1 MLSTSTL
8 SFRGLAMA
16 LALVAGVAV
25 VSDAS
30 AMSRKDKRT
39 LVGAVVGGVAGN
51 LLSNGDPAA
60 TVGGAVAGGAIGN
73 LTTSD
78 RRDRRYYD
86 NRYYDNRY
94 DRRYDR
100 GYYRSGYYDRGDDR
114 RWQRERYY
122 DNRYTTTAAAIA
134 AGKQRIGNAGADAG
148 TGGSMTRPFALTTR
162 MALNAQP
169 WM

>member
-1 MLSTSTL
+1 M
-8 SFRGLAMA
+8 FRQCWNASVDITAAGAPRA
-16 LALVAGVAV
+16 LPAQRGMHLTGERTCSVLPHSASVVWRWPRALLAGVAV

-86 NRYYDNRY
+86 NRRYDNRY

-122 DNRYTTTAAAIA
+122 DNRYYHDR
-134 AGKQRIGNAGADAG
+134 GRHRG
-148 TGGSMTRPFALTTR
+148 
-162 MALNAQP
+162 
-169 WM
+169 W

>member
-60 TVGGAVAGGAIGN
+60 TVGESVAGGAIGN
-73 LTTSD
+73 LTTFRPPRPPLLRQSPL
-78 RRDRRYYD
+78 RRPL
-86 NRYYDNRY
+86 
-94 DRRYDR
+94 
-100 GYYRSGYYDRGDDR
+100 RSPL
-114 RWQRERYY
+114 
-122 DNRYTTTAAAIA
+122 
-134 AGKQRIGNAGADAG
+134 
-148 TGGSMTRPFALTTR
+148 RPWLPQWLR
-162 MALNAQP
+162 P
-169 WM
+169 WR

>member
-86 NRYYDNRY
+86 NR
-94 DRRYDR
+94 RYDR
-100 GYYRSGYYDRGDDR
+100 GYSRSGYYDRGDDR

-122 DNRYTTTAAAIA
+122 DNRYYHDR
-134 AGKQRIGNAGADAG
+134 GRHRG
-148 TGGSMTRPFALTTR
+148 
-162 MALNAQP
+162 
-169 WM
+169 W

>member
-1 MLSTSTL
+1 M
-8 SFRGLAMA
+8 FRQCWN
-16 LALVAGVAV
+16 VSV
-25 VSDAS
+25 VSTAAGAPAPSLPSVACTSQENEHAQYFHTQLPWSGDGLGTGG
-30 AMSRKDKRT
+30 RCRRGQRCQRDVEEDKRT

-86 NRYYDNRY
+86 NRRYDDRY

-122 DNRYTTTAAAIA
+122 DNRYYHDR
-134 AGKQRIGNAGADAG
+134 GRHRG
-148 TGGSMTRPFALTTR
+148 
-162 MALNAQP
+162 
-169 WM
+169 W

>member
-1 MLSTSTL
+1 MLSTSAL

-39 LVGAVVGGVAGN
+39 VVGGVAGN

-86 NRYYDNRY
+86 NRRYDDRY

-100 GYYRSGYYDRGDDR
+100 GY
-114 RWQRERYY
+114 
-122 DNRYTTTAAAIA
+122 
-134 AGKQRIGNAGADAG
+134 
-148 TGGSMTRPFALTTR
+148 
-162 MALNAQP
+162 
-169 WM
+169 

>member
-51 LLSNGDPAA
+51 LLSNGDP
-60 TVGGAVAGGAIGN
+60 TLG
-73 LTTSD
+73 
-78 RRDRRYYD
+78 
-86 NRYYDNRY
+86 
-94 DRRYDR
+94 
-100 GYYRSGYYDRGDDR
+100 SGV
-114 RWQRERYY
+114 E
-122 DNRYTTTAAAIA
+122 
-134 AGKQRIGNAGADAG
+134 
-148 TGGSMTRPFALTTR
+148 L
-162 MALNAQP
+162 
-169 WM
+169 

>member
-1 MLSTSTL
+1 MLSTSAL

-51 LLSNGDPAA
+51 LLSNGDAAA

-73 LTTSD
+73 LTTPD
-78 RRDRRYYD
+78 RRDHRYYD
-86 NRYYDNRY
+86 NRRYDNRYDNRY

-114 RWQRERYY
+114 RWQRERNY
-122 DNRYTTTAAAIA
+122 DNRYYHDR
-134 AGKQRIGNAGADAG
+134 GRHRG
-148 TGGSMTRPFALTTR
+148 
-162 MALNAQP
+162 
-169 WM
+169 W

>member
-1 MLSTSTL
+1 MHLTGEPNMLSTSTL

-86 NRYYDNRY
+86 NRY

-100 GYYRSGYYDRGDDR
+100 GYYRSGYYDR
-114 RWQRERYY
+114 
-122 DNRYTTTAAAIA
+122 
-134 AGKQRIGNAGADAG
+134 
-148 TGGSMTRPFALTTR
+148 
-162 MALNAQP
+162 
-169 WM
+169 

>member
-1 MLSTSTL
+1 MPSTSTL

-25 VSDAS
+25 ATDAS

-39 LVGAVVGGVAGN
+39 LVGAVVGGVAGH
-51 LLSNGDPAA
+51 LISNGDPAA

-86 NRYYDNRY
+86 NRYYGD
-94 DRRYDR
+94 RYDR

-122 DNRYTTTAAAIA
+122 DNRYYSHDR
-134 AGKQRIGNAGADAG
+134 GRHRG
-148 TGGSMTRPFALTTR
+148 
-162 MALNAQP
+162 
-169 WM
+169 W

>member
-1 MLSTSTL
+1 MLSTSAL

-16 LALVAGVAV
+16 LALLAGVAV

-39 LVGAVVGGVAGN
+39 VVGAVVGGVAGH
-51 LLSNGDPAA
+51 LISNGDPAA

-78 RRDRRYYD
+78 RHDRRYD
-86 NRYYDNRY
+86 GRY

-100 GYYRSGYYDRGDDR
+100 GYDRRYDRGYDRRYDRGYNRGYGYDRRDDR
-114 RWQRERYY
+114 RWQRERH
-122 DNRYTTTAAAIA
+122 DNRYYHDR
-134 AGKQRIGNAGADAG
+134 GRHRG
-148 TGGSMTRPFALTTR
+148 
-162 MALNAQP
+162 
-169 WM
+169 W

>member
-1 MLSTSTL
+1 MLERQ
-8 SFRGLAMA
+8 RGLHGSRGARA
-16 LALVAGVAV
+16 LLPSVACTSQENEHAQYFHTQLPWSGDGLALVAGVAV

-86 NRYYDNRY
+86 NRRYDDRY

-122 DNRYTTTAAAIA
+122 DNRYYHDR
-134 AGKQRIGNAGADAG
+134 GRHRG
-148 TGGSMTRPFALTTR
+148 
-162 MALNAQP
+162 
-169 WM
+169 W

>member
-1 MLSTSTL
+1 MLSTSAL

-16 LALVAGVAV
+16 LALIAGVAV

-73 LTTSD
+73 LTT
-78 RRDRRYYD
+78 
-86 NRYYDNRY
+86 Y

-122 DNRYTTTAAAIA
+122 DNRYYHDR
-134 AGKQRIGNAGADAG
+134 GRHRG
-148 TGGSMTRPFALTTR
+148 
-162 MALNAQP
+162 
-169 WM
+169 W

>member
-1 MLSTSTL
+1 MFRQCWNASVDITAAGAPRALPAQRGMHLTGEPNMLSTSAL

-16 LALVAGVAV
+16 LALLAGVAV

-86 NRYYDNRY
+86 NRRY

-114 RWQRERYY
+114 RWQRERNY
-122 DNRYTTTAAAIA
+122 DNRYYHDR
-134 AGKQRIGNAGADAG
+134 GRHRG
-148 TGGSMTRPFALTTR
+148 
-162 MALNAQP
+162 
-169 WM
+169 W

>member
-1 MLSTSTL
+1 M
-8 SFRGLAMA
+8 
-16 LALVAGVAV
+16 
-25 VSDAS
+25 
-30 AMSRKDKRT
+30 
-39 LVGAVVGGVAGN
+39 AGN

-86 NRYYDNRY
+86 NHRYDDRY

-122 DNRYTTTAAAIA
+122 DNRYYHDR
-134 AGKQRIGNAGADAG
+134 GRHRG
-148 TGGSMTRPFALTTR
+148 
-162 MALNAQP
+162 
-169 WM
+169 W

>member
-1 MLSTSTL
+1 MLSTSAL

-16 LALVAGVAV
+16 LALLAGVAV

-39 LVGAVVGGVAGN
+39 VVGAVVGGVAGH
-51 LLSNGDPAA
+51 LISNGDPAA

-78 RRDRRYYD
+78 RHDRRYD
-86 NRYYDNRY
+86 GRY

-100 GYYRSGYYDRGDDR
+100 GYNRGYGYDRRDDR
-114 RWQRERYY
+114 RWHRGRH
-122 DNRYTTTAAAIA
+122 DNRYYHDR
-134 AGKQRIGNAGADAG
+134 GRHRG
-148 TGGSMTRPFALTTR
+148 
-162 MALNAQP
+162 
-169 WM
+169 W

>member
-1 MLSTSTL
+1 MLSTSAL

-25 VSDAS
+25 ASDAS

-86 NRYYDNRY
+86 NR
-94 DRRYDR
+94 RYDR

-122 DNRYTTTAAAIA
+122 DNRYYHDR
-134 AGKQRIGNAGADAG
+134 GRHRG
-148 TGGSMTRPFALTTR
+148 
-162 MALNAQP
+162 
-169 WM
+169 W

>member
-1 MLSTSTL
+1 MLERQRGHHGSRGAPRPPCPAWHAPHRRTNMLSTSTL

-114 RWQRERYY
+114 RWQRDRYY
-122 DNRYTTTAAAIA
+122 DNRYYNDR
-134 AGKQRIGNAGADAG
+134 GRHRG
-148 TGGSMTRPFALTTR
+148 
-162 MALNAQP
+162 
-169 WM
+169 W

>member
-51 LLSNGDPAA
+51 LLSTVILPPPWAAPWPAA
-60 TVGGAVAGGAIGN
+60 
-73 LTTSD
+73 
-78 RRDRRYYD
+78 
-86 NRYYDNRY
+86 
-94 DRRYDR
+94 
-100 GYYRSGYYDRGDDR
+100 RSA
-114 RWQRERYY
+114 
-122 DNRYTTTAAAIA
+122 T
-134 AGKQRIGNAGADAG
+134 
-148 TGGSMTRPFALTTR
+148 
-162 MALNAQP
+162 
-169 WM
+169 

>member
-86 NRYYDNRY
+86 NH
-94 DRRYDR
+94 RYDR

-122 DNRYTTTAAAIA
+122 DNRYYHDR
-134 AGKQRIGNAGADAG
+134 GRHRG
-148 TGGSMTRPFALTTR
+148 
-162 MALNAQP
+162 
-169 WM
+169 W